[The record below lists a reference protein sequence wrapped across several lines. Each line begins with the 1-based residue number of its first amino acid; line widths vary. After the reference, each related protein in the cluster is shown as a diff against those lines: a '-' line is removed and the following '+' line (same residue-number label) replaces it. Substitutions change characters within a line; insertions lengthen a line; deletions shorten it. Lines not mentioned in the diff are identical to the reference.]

1 MGNSSSQRESKL
13 NAVNKILYSLFT
25 FFVCGFAYKSANA
38 DVACGRIVYTNNV
51 ISNAGGQG
59 NSPMFCCNT
68 AMGTSGICNEISFD
82 SRYSAVCVEFSG
94 VRFLGLYNCR
104 AISYGCAE
112 MEHKYTSSGCVACP
126 KGELARNKVLETS
139 SSIHDFQIAKTCGYC
154 DKGYYATSASASCTK
169 CPSQYG
175 STGTTISITSKSSAP
190 QSKCYITSG
199 SGSDTTG
206 SFTIAGQCFY
216 SNS

>member
-1 MGNSSSQRESKL
+1 MNT
-13 NAVNKILYSLFT
+13 VNKILYSLFT

-38 DVACGRIVYTNNV
+38 TITCGRMGHTNHVITNV
-51 ISNAGGQG
+51 GGRGNVPMLCCINA
-59 NSPMFCCNT
+59 MD
-68 AMGTSGICNEISFD
+68 TSGACNQIKFD
-82 SRYSAVCVEFSG
+82 TRYSAVCVEFSE
-94 VRFLGLYNCR
+94 VKAPRLYDCR

-126 KGELARNKVLETS
+126 EGELARNNIFETS
-139 SSIHDFQIAKTCGYC
+139 HSIYDIQAAKTCRYC
-154 DKGYYATSASASCTK
+154 AKGYYATSASASCTK

-175 STGTTISITSKSSAP
+175 ITGTTISITSKSSAP

-206 SFTIAGQCFY
+206 SFTIAGQCYY

>member
-1 MGNSSSQRESKL
+1 M

-38 DVACGRIVYTNNV
+38 EIACGRIVYTNNV

-59 NSPMFCCNT
+59 NSPMYCCNT
-68 AMGTSGICNEISFD
+68 AMGSSGICNEISFD

-126 KGELARNKVLETS
+126 TGELARNKVLETS

-154 DKGYYATSASASCTK
+154 NKGYYATSASASASCAKCTT
-169 CPSQYG
+169 QYG
-175 STGTTISITSKSSAP
+175 SAGTTSSINSKTSAP

-206 SFTIAGQCFY
+206 SFTIAGQCYY

>member
-38 DVACGRIVYTNNV
+38 DLACGRIVETNRV
-51 ISNAGGQG
+51 ISNAGGYG
-59 NSPMFCCNT
+59 NARMFCCNN
-68 AMGTSGICNEISFD
+68 AMDPYVRCNEISFD

-94 VRFLGLYNCR
+94 VKFLGLYNCR
-104 AISYGCAE
+104 VVSYGCAE

-126 KGELARNKVLETS
+126 KGELARNTVLEIS
-139 SSIHDFQIAKTCGYC
+139 SSIHNFQIAKTCGYC

-175 STGTTISITSKSSAP
+175 STGTTSSITSKSDAP
-190 QSKCYITSG
+190 QSQCYITSG
-199 SGSDTTG
+199 IGSDTTG
-206 SFTIAGQCFY
+206 SFTIAGQCYY
-216 SNS
+216 SNN